1 MRCIGIDLSWTA
13 RRPSG
18 FALIDPAADGLVQT
32 WTATLAPAEVAAW
45 LDGFEDAVVGVD
57 APLVNRPGR
66 TAEAELARA
75 LGRYGVTAYGIGNGF
90 LERRGLA
97 AGPQLGEL
105 LAARGWSFEPPGP
118 GAGRRFAFET
128 FPRALILSLLG
139 AAEVP
144 PYKRGRLA
152 DRAAALAT
160 CHDLLEGALAAA
172 GMRLDFPLP
181 AAPAHGACP
190 RGRELKAAEDRL
202 DAAICA
208 FAAWQAASRGLE
220 PGDLFGSAAS
230 GLIVVPGAGRLTSAR
245 GRTSP

>member
-1 MRCIGIDLSWTA
+1 MGAMRCIGIDLSWTA
-13 RRPSG
+13 CRPSG
-18 FALIDPAADGLVQT
+18 FALIDPAAEGLVRT

-66 TAEAELARA
+66 TAETELA
-75 LGRYGVTAYGIGNGF
+75 
-90 LERRGLA
+90 LA